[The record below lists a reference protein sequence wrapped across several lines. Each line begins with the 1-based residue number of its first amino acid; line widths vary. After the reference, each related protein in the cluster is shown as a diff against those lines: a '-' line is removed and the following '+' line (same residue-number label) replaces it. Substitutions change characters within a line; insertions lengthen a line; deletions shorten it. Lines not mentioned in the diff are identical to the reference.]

1 MANTIYNG
9 NLTRPHWGGADSDVD
24 VHLEVYQNEVDTRF
38 QYQAL
43 FLGLSSQRSISG
55 SNTYR
60 IDRLN
65 TSSVKGRRS
74 GEALDS
80 TPVRNDKMIIVVDT
94 VLYIRN
100 PIDYQDDW
108 TGPDFLTEMG
118 QNNGSEFAEVFD
130 QAHLIQLI
138 KGRSWVAPAHL
149 KPAFNDG
156 IEVGAAILVP
166 GTTTAT
172 QLTQAE
178 MEANAMNINLAHK
191 AGIDELIKRKT
202 PLADMITL
210 VDVDTYSRLLEH
222 PKLLNLEFGPS
233 NNDGYKDRRVVKMN
247 GVPVVECTEFPT
259 SAGTHP
265 LGSAYTVT
273 DADALCRMVTFS
285 KSKTL
290 VTVEAKPFTSR
301 IWDDEREFS
310 NVLDCYAMYNI
321 GLRRPDTA
329 AVTKFT
335 FTTKS
340 SLEVQWQ

>member
-1 MANTIYNG
+1 MADTIYKG
-9 NLTRPHWGGADSDVD
+9 NLTRAHWGGADSDVD

-118 QNNGSEFAEVFD
+118 QNNGSEFAETFD

-166 GTTTAT
+166 GSTTGT

-202 PLADMITL
+202 PLADMVTL

-222 PKLLNLEFGPS
+222 PKLLNIDFGQS
-233 NNDGYKDRRVVKMN
+233 NVDGYKDRRVFKMN

-259 SAGTHP
+259 EAGTHP

-273 DADALCRMVTFS
+273 SDDALCRMVTFS

-335 FTTKS
+335 FTTKTA
-340 SLEVQWQ
+340 

>member
-1 MANTIYNG
+1 MADTIYNG
-9 NLTRPHWGGADSDVD
+9 NLTRAHWAGADSDVD
-24 VHLEVYQNEVDTRF
+24 IHLEVYQNEVDTRF

-43 FLGLSSQRSISG
+43 FLGLSSQRSVADK

-65 TSSVKGRRS
+65 TSAVKGRRS

-80 TPVRNDKMIIVVDT
+80 TPVRNDKMIIIVDT

-108 TGPDFLTEMG
+108 TGPDFLAEMG
-118 QNNGSEFAEVFD
+118 QNNGSEFAETFD

-202 PLADMITL
+202 PLMDMITL

-222 PKLLNLEFGPS
+222 PKLLNLDFGPS

-247 GVPVVECTEFPT
+247 GVPVVECTEFP
-259 SAGTHP
+259 SAGAHP
-265 LGSAYTVT
+265 LGTAYTVT
-273 DADALCRMVTFS
+273 ADDAACRMVTFS

-290 VTVEAKPFTSR
+290 VTVEARPFTSR
-301 IWDDEREFS
+301 IWDDKGEFT
-310 NVLDCYAMYNI
+310 NVLDCFAMYNV

-329 AVTKFT
+329 AITKFT

-340 SLEVQWQ
+340 

>member
-1 MANTIYNG
+1 MANTIYKG
-9 NLTRPHWGGADSDVD
+9 NLTRAHWGGAESDVD
-24 VHLEVYQNEVDTRF
+24 IHLEVYQNEVDTRF

-80 TPVRNDKMIIVVDT
+80 TPVRNDKMLIVVDT

-118 QNNGSEFAEVFD
+118 QNNGSKFAETFD

-149 KPAFNDG
+149 KPAFNGG
-156 IEVGAAILVP
+156 IEVDAAILVP
-166 GTTTAT
+166 GTTSST

-191 AGIDELIKRKT
+191 AGIDELIKRKV
-202 PLADMITL
+202 PLMDMVTL

-222 PKLLNLEFGPS
+222 PKLFDRDFGDS
-233 NNDGYKDRRVVKMN
+233 NMDGYKQRRAVVMN
-247 GVPVVECTEFPT
+247 GIPVVECTEFPT
-259 SAGTHP
+259 TAGTHP
-265 LGSAYTVT
+265 LGSAYTVAS
-273 DADALCRMVTFS
+273 DDALCRMVTFS

-340 SLEVQWQ
+340 TKSTKS

>member
-9 NLTRPHWGGADSDVD
+9 NLTRAHWGGADSDVD
-24 VHLEVYQNEVDTRF
+24 IHLEVYQNEVDTRF

-118 QNNGSEFAEVFD
+118 QNNGSEFAETFD

-166 GTTTAT
+166 GTAPSA

-191 AGIDELIKRKT
+191 AGIDELIKRKV
-202 PLADMITL
+202 PLMDMVTL

-222 PKLLNLEFGPS
+222 PKLFDRDFGDSNL
-233 NNDGYKDRRVVKMN
+233 DGYKQRRAVVMN
-247 GVPVVECTEFPT
+247 GIPVVECTEFPT
-259 SAGTHP
+259 TAVTHP

-273 DADALCRMVTFS
+273 PDDALCRMVTFS

-340 SLEVQWQ
+340 

>member
-1 MANTIYNG
+1 
-9 NLTRPHWGGADSDVD
+9 
-24 VHLEVYQNEVDTRF
+24 
-38 QYQAL
+38 
-43 FLGLSSQRSISG
+43 
-55 SNTYR
+55 
-60 IDRLN
+60 
-65 TSSVKGRRS
+65 
-74 GEALDS
+74 
-80 TPVRNDKMIIVVDT
+80 
-94 VLYIRN
+94 
-100 PIDYQDDW
+100 
-108 TGPDFLTEMG
+108 MG
-118 QNNGSEFAEVFD
+118 QNNGSEFAETFD

-166 GTTTAT
+166 GATPST

-191 AGIDELIKRKT
+191 AGIDELIKRKV
-202 PLADMITL
+202 PLMDMVTL

-222 PKLLNLEFGPS
+222 PKLLNIEFGPS
-233 NNDGYKDRRVVKMN
+233 NNDGYKDRRVVKMS

-273 DADALCRMVTFS
+273 SDDALCRMVTFS

-340 SLEVQWQ
+340 